1 MNLGDDLNSSSS
13 VEHPT
18 VGVQITNFENGG
30 ASDAL
35 VVSKL
40 STDGK

>member
-13 VEHPT
+13 VEQNT
-18 VGVQITNFENGG
+18 QGVQMTNFENG
-30 ASDAL
+30 AVSDAL

-40 STDGK
+40 

>member
-13 VEHPT
+13 VEQT
-18 VGVQITNFENGG
+18 AQGVQMTNFENGG

-35 VVSKL
+35 VAS
-40 STDGK
+40 